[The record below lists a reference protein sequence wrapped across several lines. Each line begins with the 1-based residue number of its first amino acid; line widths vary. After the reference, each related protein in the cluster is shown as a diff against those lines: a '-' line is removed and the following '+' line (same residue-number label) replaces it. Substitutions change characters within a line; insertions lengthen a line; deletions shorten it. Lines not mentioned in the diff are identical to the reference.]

1 MYKLYY
7 APGLASLAPHF
18 VLNEI
23 GAPYELILVDRKK
36 GEHQSADYLA
46 LNPNGRIPTLVDG
59 DLTLFEAAAI
69 CLHLADR
76 HPDSGLIAAPGS
88 RERALTYQWLTFLT
102 NTVQVDFW
110 QYYRPEFYVSPEDE
124 PAYRARMEEHLLRHL
139 AVLDT
144 ALQGRRALA
153 GEQPSIADFYLLLL
167 GAGAACC
174 QSRPAAS
181 PISPAIST
189 AWSNGR
195 RYSAVSRRNPSPP
208 LSSDISTP

>member
-167 GAGAACC
+167 GRWCRLLSKPTRSFPDLARHLD
-174 QSRPAAS
+174 SLVERPAVQRSFQAES
-181 PISPAIST
+181 IT
-189 AWSNGR
+189 A
-195 RYSAVSRRNPSPP
+195 PFF
-208 LSSDISTP
+208 